1 MTTIAMMQ
9 MRVQPNELNRNLWHM
24 RELLSLVGDTDV
36 ALFPECCDLGWAA
49 DSAPE
54 QAEPIP
60 EGSTYQR
67 IRDMAVDFDIG
78 IIAGITE
85 REGDHIYNSAVFI
98 SNTGELLGKH
108 RKINLVPD
116 VEDMYT
122 SGTSVNVFDTK
133 YGRIGIDI
141 CADNHM
147 ESIMIGEA
155 MAENGRQDDSRTIVM
170 GCTS

>member
-78 IIAGITE
+78 MPFYFTDFRSVLYVPQPKG
-85 REGDHIYNSAVFI
+85 RRVP
-98 SNTGELLGKH
+98 
-108 RKINLVPD
+108 LVRSEAEEAPSPAAHLSP
-116 VEDMYT
+116 E
-122 SGTSVNVFDTK
+122 SGGGGTDF
-133 YGRIGIDI
+133 
-141 CADNHM
+141 
-147 ESIMIGEA
+147 
-155 MAENGRQDDSRTIVM
+155 
-170 GCTS
+170 

>member
-67 IRDMAVDFDIG
+67 IRDMAVDFDTG
-78 IIAGITE
+78 IMPGSRNVKATIYITP
-85 REGDHIYNSAVFI
+85 RYSSQIPGN
-98 SNTGELLGKH
+98 
-108 RKINLVPD
+108 
-116 VEDMYT
+116 
-122 SGTSVNVFDTK
+122 
-133 YGRIGIDI
+133 
-141 CADNHM
+141 C
-147 ESIMIGEA
+147 
-155 MAENGRQDDSRTIVM
+155 
-170 GCTS
+170 

>member
-108 RKINLVPD
+108 RKSTSFPMSKTCILPEPRSTCSILSM
-116 VEDMYT
+116 VESASTYAPT
-122 SGTSVNVFDTK
+122 TTWNRS
-133 YGRIGIDI
+133 
-141 CADNHM
+141 
-147 ESIMIGEA
+147 
-155 MAENGRQDDSRTIVM
+155 
-170 GCTS
+170 

>member
-24 RELLSLVGDTDV
+24 RELLSLVGDADV

-85 REGDHIYNSAVFI
+85 REGDHIYITPRYSSQIPGN
-98 SNTGELLGKH
+98 
-108 RKINLVPD
+108 
-116 VEDMYT
+116 
-122 SGTSVNVFDTK
+122 
-133 YGRIGIDI
+133 
-141 CADNHM
+141 C
-147 ESIMIGEA
+147 
-155 MAENGRQDDSRTIVM
+155 
-170 GCTS
+170 